1 MHSIFRL
8 AASRGYIIA
17 NPIAAADPTVKP
29 KAPQETEHY
38 TLEEM
43 AITLMA
49 LDADDHARDHS
60 IMALAFAGLRRSEIS
75 GLMWEDIDYTA
86 SLLRVQRS
94 AWQGI
99 AGDRPK
105 NRASKRV
112 VALDAVIIVSLK
124 RWQKLS
130 AADNKN
136 GFVFENGAGK
146 PLDLGLYSQRVLCG
160 ETGENK
166 FGKLGLTWRGFHS
179 GRRSAVTE
187 MRNHGKPEDVAR
199 HFGHSVQ
206 VADDLYDK
214 GRIQATKAAANGY
227 FADLSSALKKAKAAV
242 EDKRGHSA

>member
-17 NPIAAADPTVKP
+17 NPIAAAHPTVKP

-160 ETGENK
+160 ETGERTN
-166 FGKLGLTWRGFHS
+166 
-179 GRRSAVTE
+179 
-187 MRNHGKPEDVAR
+187 
-199 HFGHSVQ
+199 SVSW
-206 VADDLYDK
+206 
-214 GRIQATKAAANGY
+214 G
-227 FADLSSALKKAKAAV
+227 
-242 EDKRGHSA
+242 